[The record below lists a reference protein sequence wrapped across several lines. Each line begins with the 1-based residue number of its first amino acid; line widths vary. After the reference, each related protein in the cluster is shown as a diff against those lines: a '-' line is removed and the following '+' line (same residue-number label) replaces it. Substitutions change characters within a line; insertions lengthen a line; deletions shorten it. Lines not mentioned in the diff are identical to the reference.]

1 MSSLFFYHAAMN
13 AGKSTSLLQSAHNY
27 EERGMKVLVVGYAGD
42 NRAGDVLINSR
53 IGLTRKPDLLFG
65 AGHNFIPELYERAAT
80 GQYHC
85 ILVDECQFLSAWEVE
100 GLAMI
105 CDQNDIPI
113 LCYGLK
119 SDFQSHLFEGSKRLL
134 ELADKIVEM
143 KTICGCGRKAT
154 MNARLDSDGNMV
166 VDGDVVQ
173 IGGNESY
180 QSMCRKCY
188 KESENKAFI
197 MKRGHHG

>member
-1 MSSLFFYHAAMN
+1 MASLFFYHAAMN

-65 AGHNFIPELYERAAT
+65 ADRNFIPELYHKAAT

-85 ILVDECQFLSAWEVE
+85 ILVDECQFLTAWEVE

-119 SDFQSHLFEGSKRLL
+119 TDFQSNLFEGSKRLL

-143 KTICGCGRKAT
+143 KTICSCGRKAT
-154 MNARLDSDGNMV
+154 MNARLDKDGGMV

-188 KESENKAFI
+188 MISQHKALL
-197 MKRGHHG
+197 KHG